1 MPGSRRW
8 RFTSPATLLV
18 RICLSICAAR
28 HFRSASGGSC
38 CVCRRACRK
47 LCRTRRGH
55 RRAEGGSR
63 AAASACAAN
72 RIAVLVP
79 CHRVLRGDGGLGGY
93 RWGISRKRVLLDQE
107 RRRRSLMNSERFAP
121 MLDAIATLEPAAIE
135 GSLDRDG
142 FALTAPLIDADAC
155 ANLARLY
162 TSDEAAFRA
171 TVSMARHGFGSG
183 EYKYFARPVPPLVA
197 ALRRSLYQRLAPVAN
212 SWDVRWG
219 RPAGWPPDHDSLV
232 ARCRAAG
239 QTRPTPLLLRY
250 GPGDY
255 NCLHQDL
262 YGQIH
267 FPLQAILLLDRPGVD
282 FDGGELDSRRTASA
296 ASVRRRSCC
305 RSCRERLR

>member
-1 MPGSRRW
+1 
-8 RFTSPATLLV
+8 
-18 RICLSICAAR
+18 
-28 HFRSASGGSC
+28 
-38 CVCRRACRK
+38 
-47 LCRTRRGH
+47 
-55 RRAEGGSR
+55 
-63 AAASACAAN
+63 
-72 RIAVLVP
+72 
-79 CHRVLRGDGGLGGY
+79 
-93 RWGISRKRVLLDQE
+93 
-107 RRRRSLMNSERFAP
+107 MNSERFAP
-121 MLDAIATLEPAAIE
+121 MLDAIAMLEPAAIE

-162 TSDEAAFRA
+162 TTDEAAFRT

-212 SWDVRWG
+212 SWDIRWG

-282 FDGGELDSRRTASA
+282 FEGGSLILVEQRPRRQSTPIVLPLVQGAFAVIPVKERPVRSLRATARLQVRHGVSRVHRGLRRTLGLIFHDA
-296 ASVRRRSCC
+296 A
-305 RSCRERLR
+305 